1 MKRYHLTVRNG
12 LFFTRAALEQQN
24 LFRVVSLLIDTGASH
39 TIASWETLLSLGTD
53 PTASASRKPIT
64 TANGLVWMPQ
74 VEVEGF
80 HALGQTVASFEV
92 LAHTI
97 PLGSQ
102 VDGVLGMDFL
112 RKFEFK
118 IKLKQAVIEV

>member
-12 LFFTRAALEQQN
+12 LPFTRSALKQQK
-24 LFRVVSLLIDTGASH
+24 LFRVVSLLIDTGTSN
-39 TIASWETLLSLGTD
+39 TIISWGTLLSLSLD
-53 PTASASRKPIT
+53 PTATSIRKPVT

-74 VEVEGF
+74 VEIEEF
-80 HALGQTVASFEV
+80 NALGQSVGLFRV

-102 VDGVLGMDFL
+102 VNGILGMDFL
-112 RKFEFK
+112 RQFEFT
-118 IKLKQAVIEV
+118 LNFKQSVIEI

>member
-12 LFFTRAALEQQN
+12 LLFTRAALRQQK
-24 LFRVVSLLIDTGASH
+24 LFRIVSLLIDTGASH
-39 TIASWETLLSLGTD
+39 TITSWGTLLSLGLD
-53 PTASASRKPIT
+53 PTASAIRKSVT

-74 VEVEGF
+74 VEVEEF
-80 HALGQTVASFEV
+80 HALGQTVTSFRA

-102 VDGVLGMDFL
+102 VNGVLGMDFL
-112 RKFEFK
+112 R
-118 IKLKQAVIEV
+118 